1 MKTFLESMFICQ
13 ISENCF
19 DNTSGT
25 INQGDGDN
33 VLNKSTRIAKILLLR
48 NGRNT
53 GENLSTIK

>member
-33 VLNKSTRIAKILLLR
+33 VLNKSTRIAKIHYYVIIYYVMDVIPAR
-48 NGRNT
+48 
-53 GENLSTIK
+53 I